1 MASAAS
7 RRPRFRLAV
16 QYATGAAGVPGRG
29 QFRRWV
35 AGALKRAAEITI
47 RVVDEPE
54 GRELN
59 RAYRRKDYAT
69 NVLTFAYRNGRAL
82 AGDLV
87 LCAPVVEREARARSK
102 ALRDHYAHLTVH
114 GVLHLQGYD
123 HEADADAGVMEA
135 LETRILRRFRIADPY
150 AAGAGGQIRGKPR
163 KPWTTTTSRHGSSA
177 SGR

>member
-7 RRPRFRLAV
+7 RKPRLRLAV
-16 QYATGAAGVPGRG
+16 QYATRAAGVPARG

-35 AGALKRAAEITI
+35 AGALARPAELTI

-54 GRELN
+54 GRRLN
-59 RAYRRKDYAT
+59 RAYRDRDYAT
-69 NVLTFAYRNGRAL
+69 NVLTFAYRDARPL

-87 LCAPVVEREARARSK
+87 LCAPVVAREARAQRK
-102 ALRDHYAHLTVH
+102 ALREHYAHLTVH

-123 HEADADAGVMEA
+123 HEADTDAEAMEA

-150 AAGAGGQIRGKPR
+150 APRAAG
-163 KPWTTTTSRHGSSA
+163 
-177 SGR
+177 